1 MSPYL
6 IPLSDPIAW
15 LYVFIGVGLGVIFG
29 SLPGFTATMGLA
41 VLTPFTFWVGT
52 QQALAM
58 LLGLLTSAIFSGGI
72 PAILINTPGTPA
84 SIAMTWDGHPLAK
97 QGRAGFALGLNA
109 IYAFL
114 GILASLVV
122 LALAAFPLA
131 AFALSFGP
139 AEYFAVAAF
148 GISTMVSVSSKS
160 VLKGLLTGVL
170 GLLLA
175 CVGLDSITGYPRF
188 TFGAPKLLDGVS
200 FIPVMV
206 GLFGVAEV
214 LTQMYVKV
222 PHAQD
227 IVVKLTGILPSWAEV
242 KRLMPHAISGTL
254 IGIWI
259 GIMPAAGADVGA
271 IMAWG
276 QSRRMSR
283 KPEEFGHGSPEGLV
297 AAVTGANA
305 GIGGSLVTTLA
316 LGIPGDSTGAVLIG
330 ALLIHGLQPGPLLF
344 RNRPEIVAQVIALV
358 FMSAII
364 TLIWGLV
371 GAKPL
376 ARILKVKDELL
387 WGLVLMICCVG
398 SYALNQSTVDV
409 WTAIVAGGFGFVLRR
424 LDFPMGPLVLA
435 LILGPMAESNLR
447 RALTLSQGD
456 VSILLTRPISLLF
469 LVLTAA
475 SFLWPLITWLRG
487 DKNKNDPSA
496 PPEAVAVESME

>member
-1 MSPYL
+1 
-6 IPLSDPIAW
+6 
-15 LYVFIGVGLGVIFG
+15 
-29 SLPGFTATMGLA
+29 
-41 VLTPFTFWVGT
+41 
-52 QQALAM
+52 
-58 LLGLLTSAIFSGGI
+58 
-72 PAILINTPGTPA
+72 
-84 SIAMTWDGHPLAK
+84 
-97 QGRAGFALGLNA
+97 
-109 IYAFL
+109 
-114 GILASLVV
+114 
-122 LALAAFPLA
+122 
-131 AFALSFGP
+131 
-139 AEYFAVAAF
+139 
-148 GISTMVSVSSKS
+148 
-160 VLKGLLTGVL
+160 
-170 GLLLA
+170 
-175 CVGLDSITGYPRF
+175 
-188 TFGAPKLLDGVS
+188 
-200 FIPVMV
+200 MV

-214 LTQMYVKV
+214 FTQMYVKV
-222 PHAQD
+222 PHVQD
-227 IVVKLTGILPSWAEV
+227 IAVKLTGILPSWADV

-297 AAVTGANA
+297 AAFTGANA

-409 WTAIVAGGFGFVLRR
+409 WTAIVAGAFGFVLRR
-424 LDFPMGPLVLA
+424 LEFPMGPLVLA

-456 VSILLTRPISLLF
+456 VSILFTRPISLLF

-475 SFLWPLITWLRG
+475 SFLWPLLTWLRG
-487 DKNKNDPSA
+487 DKRRTTRPRRRKRSRSSRWSEAGESRRYGELAMLASCRSTRSRDVRPTTLTERAPSRRRRRAGARREARPGGAPHVRGGRRTSATAADPSA
-496 PPEAVAVESME
+496 GRALRGRCAGPRARAGR